1 MKLQHG
7 AQQAKQSKELRR
19 KLGIKISA
27 QTVSETGKSV
37 DSWPIPFVD
46 FTQQQEGL
54 QLPETL
60 LNNLSANGF
69 ERPTPVQM
77 QTIPCVLIGHNVLVS
92 APTGTGKTA
101 SYLIPAITQ
110 MLLARE
116 DKEEVLALVLAPVR
130 ELAIQIETVA
140 KMLMRGIAN
149 IKTALLVGGFP
160 VPTQRYRLQGGVQL
174 IVATPGRF
182 LDIFTNYSGG
192 DAILPAIRL
201 CVIDEVDVMLDIG
214 FRPQI
219 SQIVALLA
227 EDRHRE
233 VQLLFFS
240 ATVSDEV
247 ETLVRQIL
255 KTQREHS
262 YTRIDVRRDEN
273 ASIGMPRYSLGS
285 GVKHVVRWAENK
297 AKKNEVF
304 EFLKGKGEESTLVF
318 VGSKLGATMLA
329 ESIEKRCGIGAAA
342 IHADK
347 TQQERLSL
355 LEAFVNLETPVLV
368 STNVLS
374 RGMDL
379 LNVENVVVYDFPK
392 KITDFVHLIGRT
404 GRTDDVS
411 GKALTL
417 VNLDDRPLF
426 RELIPLLRQVKV
438 SVPPEVY
445 QSIRSEDAKKRT
457 RSIKAVVDES
467 KRAFRIRRV
476 LMDEIGTQ
484 ASDWKEWD
492 NHNKRRRTG
501 P

>member
-1 MKLQHG
+1 
-7 AQQAKQSKELRR
+7 
-19 KLGIKISA
+19 
-27 QTVSETGKSV
+27 
-37 DSWPIPFVD
+37 
-46 FTQQQEGL
+46 
-54 QLPETL
+54 
-60 LNNLSANGF
+60 
-69 ERPTPVQM
+69 
-77 QTIPCVLIGHNVLVS
+77 
-92 APTGTGKTA
+92 
-101 SYLIPAITQ
+101 

-149 IKTALLVGGFP
+149 MKTALLVGGFP

-304 EFLKGKGEESTLVF
+304 EFLKGKGEESTV
-318 VGSKLGATMLA
+318 
-329 ESIEKRCGIGAAA
+329 R
-342 IHADK
+342 
-347 TQQERLSL
+347 
-355 LEAFVNLETPVLV
+355 V
-368 STNVLS
+368 SHDS
-374 RGMDL
+374 
-379 LNVENVVVYDFPK
+379 VVIV
-392 KITDFVHLIGRT
+392 
-404 GRTDDVS
+404 
-411 GKALTL
+411 LTL
-417 VNLDDRPLF
+417 VCLMVYIML
-426 RELIPLLRQVKV
+426 VV
-438 SVPPEVY
+438 S
-445 QSIRSEDAKKRT
+445 
-457 RSIKAVVDES
+457 
-467 KRAFRIRRV
+467 
-476 LMDEIGTQ
+476 
-484 ASDWKEWD
+484 
-492 NHNKRRRTG
+492 
-501 P
+501 